1 VLQEA
6 GMPDTPIKVEFT
18 TEFRICPS
26 CGYRD
31 GFHSVFKKEDGM
43 IKWLFIC
50 PSCHELFDLGFT
62 AGQG

>member
-1 VLQEA
+1 MEPEIHSA
-6 GMPDTPIKVEFT
+6 AIK

-31 GFHSVFKKEDGM
+31 GFHNMFRKEGAS

-50 PSCHELFDLGFT
+50 PSCHWIFDIGMTLP
-62 AGQG
+62 QP